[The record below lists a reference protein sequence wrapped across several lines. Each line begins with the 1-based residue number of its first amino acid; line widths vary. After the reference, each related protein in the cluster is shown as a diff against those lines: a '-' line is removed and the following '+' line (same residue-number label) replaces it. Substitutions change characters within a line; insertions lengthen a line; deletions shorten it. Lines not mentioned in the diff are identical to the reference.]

1 MKAPTYWKRDQGGFI
16 SNLLSPIGWL
26 YGVGA
31 QMNQSAATP
40 IQAPAPVICIGN
52 AVAGGAGKTPVALDI
67 GKRLLSAGVN
77 AHYLSRGYG
86 GSEHGPHPVDI
97 ALDSAQR
104 VGDEPLL
111 LAHVAP
117 TWIAKDRVKGAIA
130 MVEAGAKTIIMDDG
144 LQNPSLLKDISL
156 CVIDGTY
163 GIGNGRVMPAGP
175 LREEFEQSLKKS
187 NAVVIIG
194 TDQAGITERI
204 KCIAPDM
211 IILNAKIK
219 AKPTDSDITTPPIHA
234 FAGIA
239 QPEKFFRTLSEL
251 GCKLARTTPFA
262 DHHAYTDAEISEL
275 IEAAK
280 ADKALLLT
288 TEKDYVRLD
297 TKWKSAI
304 KPLGIRLEWKDEAP
318 LIAILE
324 PIIRFAS

>member
-1 MKAPTYWKRDQGGFI
+1 MKAPTYWKRDQGGLI

-86 GSEHGPHPVDI
+86 GSERGPHPVDV
-97 ALDSAQR
+97 ALDSAIR

-111 LAHVAP
+111 LARVAL
-117 TWIAKDRVKGAIA
+117 TWIAKNRVKGAIA

-144 LQNPSLLKDISL
+144 LQNPSLLKDVSL

-175 LREEFEQSLKKS
+175 LREEFEHSLQKS
-187 NAVVIIG
+187 SAVVILG
-194 TDQAGITERI
+194 LDQAGIAEHIKRI
-204 KCIAPDM
+204 TPDM
-211 IILNAKIK
+211 IIIK
-219 AKPTDSDITTPPIHA
+219 AQIKAEPTDLNFTNQPVHA

-239 QPEKFFRTLSEL
+239 QPEKFFTTLNEL
-251 GCKLARTTPFA
+251 GCTLARTTAFT
-262 DHHAYTDAEISEL
+262 DHHAYTDAEVSEL
-275 IEAAK
+275 IEAAQ

-297 TKWKSAI
+297 TKWQSAV
-304 KPLGIRLEWKDEAP
+304 KPLGIRLEWEDEA
-318 LIAILE
+318 LLTALLE